1 MRVPDKVKNKVTAI
15 IPAAG
20 LGRRFG
26 EGARK
31 QFLMLRG
38 KPLMI
43 WALEVLEALPEIG
56 EIIPVLRDGD
66 MEAGIAMIEE
76 YGISKVR
83 RIAPGGKERQDSVF
97 HGLKLVDDKKGVVLV
112 HDGARPLLEASFVAT
127 AIAQLKGCEGVVV
140 GVPVKDTI
148 KEVQDGEIRHTL
160 RRDSLWSVQT
170 PQVFS
175 YETIYEAY
183 VRAAKDS
190 FYSTDDSA
198 LVEKYG
204 GRILMV
210 MGSYKNIKI
219 TTPEDLKMAEL
230 FLEMR
235 EVKS

>member
-1 MRVPDKVKNKVTAI
+1 MGNKVTAI

-20 LGRRFG
+20 LGKRFG
-26 EGARK
+26 EGVCK

-38 KPLMI
+38 KPIMI
-43 WALEVLEALPEIG
+43 WALEVLEALPEIS

-66 MEAGIAMIEE
+66 METGIRMIEE
-76 YGISKVR
+76 YKISKVK

-97 HGLKLVDDKKGVVLV
+97 HGLKLVDNKKGHVLV
-112 HDGARPLLEASFVAT
+112 HDGARPFIEASFVAG
-127 AIAQLKGCEGVVV
+127 AMARLKGYEGVVV

-148 KEVQDGEIRHTL
+148 KEVEDGEVRHTL
-160 RRDSLWSVQT
+160 SRDRLWSVQT

-175 YETIYEAY
+175 YETLYEAY
-183 VRAAKDS
+183 MKASKDA

-204 GRILMV
+204 GRIRIV

-219 TTPEDLKMAEL
+219 TTPEDLKLAEL
-230 FLEMR
+230 FLEMG
-235 EVKS
+235 EVK

>member
-1 MRVPDKVKNKVTAI
+1 MVPDKAGNRVTAI

-20 LGRRFG
+20 FGKRFSDR
-26 EGARK
+26 ACK

-43 WALEVLEALPEIG
+43 WALEVLQGLPEIC
-56 EIIPVLRDGD
+56 EIIPVLRDDD
-66 MEAGIAMIEE
+66 METGIRMIEE

-97 HGLKLVDDKKGVVLV
+97 HGLKLVDNKEGLLLV
-112 HDGARPLLEASFVAT
+112 HDGARPLIEASFVGDALVR
-127 AIAQLKGCEGVVV
+127 LKGCEGVAV

-148 KEVQDGEIRHTL
+148 KEVEDGEVIHTL
-160 RRDSLWSVQT
+160 MRDRLWSVQT
-170 PQVFS
+170 PQIFS
-175 YETIYEAY
+175 YETLYGAY
-183 VRAAKDS
+183 MKASKDS

-204 GRILMV
+204 GRIRIV

-219 TTPEDLKMAEL
+219 TTPEDLKLAEL

-235 EVKS
+235 EVK